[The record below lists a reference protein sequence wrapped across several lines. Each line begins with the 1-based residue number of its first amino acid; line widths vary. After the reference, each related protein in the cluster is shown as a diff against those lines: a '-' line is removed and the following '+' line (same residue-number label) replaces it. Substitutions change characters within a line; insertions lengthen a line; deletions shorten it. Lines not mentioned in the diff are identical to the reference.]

1 MTIEIIITCIVAAV
15 GWIWAIIQFIVNRRW
30 KKRDILSDR
39 RYEAYSNFM
48 RKLDDINTSLRN
60 NPNLIFGDVSKLL
73 KIVSGNS
80 SEEINEALVE
90 YNKSLINMVKMAT
103 EPLLV
108 INQEVNNLL
117 LISSDELREKLTAMK
132 SIVDDYNNEIQN
144 CLSMVSAKDSSS
156 FTQLSTVGHDIRW
169 EDYQRL
175 YEEIVQLM
183 RKELNIK

>member
-1 MTIEIIITCIVAAV
+1 MTLELIITCIVAAI

-30 KKRDILSDR
+30 KKKDILSDR

-48 RKLDDINTSLRN
+48 RKLDDVNTSLRN
-60 NPNLIFGDVSKLL
+60 NPNLFFGDVSKFL
-73 KIVSGNS
+73 KIVSGGS
-80 SEEINEALVE
+80 SEEINDALVE
-90 YNKSLINMVKMAT
+90 YNQSLINMVKMAT

-117 LISSDELREKLTAMK
+117 LISSDELREKLTTMK

-144 CLSMVSAKDSSS
+144 CLSMVSAQDSSS
-156 FTQLSTVGHDIRW
+156 FTRLSTVGHDVRW

-175 YEEIVQLM
+175 YDEIVLLM
-183 RKELNIK
+183 RKELGIK